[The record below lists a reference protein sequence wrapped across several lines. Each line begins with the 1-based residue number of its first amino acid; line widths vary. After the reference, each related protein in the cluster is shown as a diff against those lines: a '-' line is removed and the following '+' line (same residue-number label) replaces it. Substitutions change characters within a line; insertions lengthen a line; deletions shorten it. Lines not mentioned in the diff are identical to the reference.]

1 MNRTME
7 SAHQL
12 SNRFREVILNGTWIA
27 NTNFQDRLTGV
38 TLSQA
43 TRLIGSLNSIAML
56 TYHIHYYI
64 AGVLNVLRGGDL
76 VIRDRYSF
84 DLPEMDTEEA
94 WNALRQALYRD
105 AEAFDVAVEQLSE
118 EQLDSTFVDE
128 KYGTYRRNIEGII
141 EHSYY
146 HLGQVSLIR
155 KLVEELGANV

>member
-1 MNRTME
+1 ME
-7 SAHQL
+7 SAKDL
-12 SNRFREVILNGTWIA
+12 ATRFREVVLDGKWIA

-38 TLSQA
+38 TLPQA
-43 TRLIGSLNSIAML
+43 SRRIGSLNSIAML

-84 DLPEMDTEEA
+84 DLPELNTEEA
-94 WNALRQALYRD
+94 WDALRQALYRD
-105 AEAFDVAVEQLSE
+105 AEAFAGAVEQLSE

-155 KLVEELGANV
+155 KLVE